1 MTPARLNALGT
12 LVTNLQRCTV
22 VATARLLDP
31 SVCGRYA
38 TGKNN
43 WSQRSRDAVA
53 GEEAAGTCDRP

>member
-22 VATARLLDP
+22 VATARSLVP

-38 TGKNN
+38 TGKND
-43 WSQRSRDAVA
+43 WSQWLRDAVA
-53 GEEAAGTCDRP
+53 GEEAGSCDRP